1 MSHISFDMFL
11 WNACV
16 TLVLLLLA
24 AELAEKFFLRRWKQR
39 VVFYLDGKPV
49 RETDWLYF
57 KNPAVAGRDVWEVK
71 PCGVFCGKDGS
82 VNDGYWLWVRTDEN
96 QLHLVPSWSLS
107 RRPF

>member
-1 MSHISFDMFL
+1 MFL

-57 KNPAVAGRDVWEVK
+57 KNPAIAGRDVWEVK

-82 VNDGYWLWVRTDEN
+82 VNYGYGYWLWVRTGEN

-107 RRPF
+107 RKPF